1 MELLLNLIWV
11 LMAAGVLWTWR
22 AHWVHQRKR
31 VLAHSLREW
40 TAVSLALI
48 LLFFAVSMTD
58 DLHADLIVFD
68 ECSTSRRGSSLVIG
82 AHQPLVHSGTVL
94 QGASS
99 TVVTSPFRF
108 DALQVVDNV
117 DLVARPFAVM
127 PSAGSMAGRA
137 PPFLFGK
144 A

>member
-1 MELLLNLIWV
+1 VELFLNLLWV

-22 AHWVHQRKR
+22 TRWVHQRKH

-68 ECSTSRRGSSLVIG
+68 EGSTSRRGSSLLT
-82 AHQPLVHSGTVL
+82 ATHQPSLHSGSAL
-94 QGASS
+94 HGAGPA
-99 TVVTSPFRF
+99 VVASPSRA
-108 DALQVVDNV
+108 DALWAIC
-117 DLVARPFAVM
+117 DLVFSVRSFASDR
-127 PSAGSMAGRA
+127 SAGLIAGRA
-137 PPFLFGK
+137 PPVL
-144 A
+144 AATI